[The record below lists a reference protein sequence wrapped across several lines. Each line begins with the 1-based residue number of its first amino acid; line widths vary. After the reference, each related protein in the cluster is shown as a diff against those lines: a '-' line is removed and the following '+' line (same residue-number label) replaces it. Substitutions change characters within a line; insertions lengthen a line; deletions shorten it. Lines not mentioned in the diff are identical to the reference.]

1 MKGFNK
7 TNDNHRNQIN
17 LEEEIDRNMKGK
29 FKLLGHIG
37 LALFLVSVL
46 VLAMAPVAQ
55 AATAVT
61 DVWVQFTTSTYNQ
74 TDTASDFTIHFTPT
88 TAMERGVDTITVW
101 FPDGSTAMGPDNF
114 SLSSGDASA
123 TYYSVDRDGEALAYT
138 VADCVAD
145 AVLSTTGYR
154 VTVVTPVDLDAGT
167 PCSLQIEA
175 AAGVAC
181 ADSTSHDPY
190 YIKAYTSQDTTPVT
204 SEAFDIDGSAD
215 AINAVS
221 VALSP
226 DTAGAA
232 GQYTFT
238 LDTTDATALTAAA
251 EDTVTV
257 IFPYGTTV
265 PSSIAA
271 DQVSFSNDGGSSW
284 STGTTDA
291 TVIQKARMVTIK
303 TPITL
308 SVHATN
314 NKVRFSTGA
323 NILNPQAVP
332 NSNFT
337 DCFAF
342 TSQDELQVA
351 ETDGYTVTAGTATKL
366 GFNNDAYPASAYS
379 DEATMINMYSS
390 CLWVQ
395 LQDQYGNL
403 KDITGTEPTISFTS
417 SSGTGLF
424 FTNSDGDGTG
434 DGTFTQISTKQ
445 LDAGKAWIYYRD
457 SAAGTH
463 TLTASHASY
472 TDATWTITVAPGAGL
487 YDSNDNLIKTYAPTS
502 TTPASE
508 TSTSYAGSAEKH
520 GGTYVQ
526 DAINASVQGDT
537 VKMGDGIY
545 ELDTM
550 ITVSAKV
557 TLTSENGASST
568 TVKPTTDALD
578 AVKVTTD
585 GTAAYPIVIDG
596 ITFTR
601 LRLAVEFDQGVYN
614 NGYDYVTVQNCTFD
628 YVIPGDC
635 ADHEYGSVVG
645 FVLHPQENASAG
657 TITSGTISNNTF
669 TNCCPFVAPAGEAAV
684 INIMTKA
691 SAAASTQ
698 ITGVTISGNTLT
710 DCNGINININGY
722 PGVTAATAEAVA
734 YVTANVTDNTLTN
747 PIIGIDVQR
756 ETRSVS
762 ILRNT
767 VTGAYNAALYVEGY
781 ASGDHDN
788 LVIKNNTFTGAA
800 GADKT
805 YFSDMSAAVVI
816 EADGVAA
823 YTVGGANTIQYNAI
837 YDNDADYSIYV
848 SSTYSTLISGA
859 QDCKYNWF
867 GDATGPY
874 YSALTGATV
883 TKSNTGGAGK
893 KVSDTVTYY
902 PWLHKSRAE
911 VVSDNISYQACTMA
925 LVSGW
930 NTLSTPVKLISTA
943 DSVDELIPS
952 GMTIGYYY
960 DATGWHQITTGYVL
974 SPCDAVY
981 VKMSA
986 ATDVLLKFDA
996 GAFTTP
1002 TKALNTG
1009 WNMASMAALDSDG
1022 KYDKQVAASV
1032 YRTADN
1038 LPGYSLVVSP
1048 SLNAVQ
1054 TDMYYNTGTSWS
1066 YSVDETTGTGTN
1078 TVYAGLGYWIYM
1090 QNAATLAGFE
1100 ITPIVPDLD

>member
-1 MKGFNK
+1 
-7 TNDNHRNQIN
+7 
-17 LEEEIDRNMKGK
+17 MKGK

-61 DVWVQFTTSTYNQ
+61 DVWVQFTTSTYNK
-74 TDTASDFTIHFTPT
+74 TNTASDFTIHFTPT
-88 TAMERGVDTITVW
+88 TAMKRGVDTITVW
-101 FPDGSTAMGPDNF
+101 FPDGSTDMGPDNF
-114 SLSSGDASA
+114 SLSSGDTSA
-123 TYYSVDRDGEALAYT
+123 TYYVVDRDGEALTYSAT
-138 VADCVAD
+138 DCVDTAI
-145 AVLSTTGYR
+145 LSTSGYR
-154 VTVVTPVDLDAGT
+154 VTVVTSVDLDAGT
-167 PCSLQIEA
+167 PCSLRVEA
-175 AAGVAC
+175 AAGVTC
-181 ADSTSHDPY
+181 ADSTSHNQY
-190 YIKAYTSQDTTPVT
+190 YIKAYTSKDTTPVA
-204 SEAFDIDGSAD
+204 SDAFDIDTTGPD
-215 AINAVS
+215 S
-221 VALSP
+221 VVLALSP

-238 LDTTDATALTAAA
+238 VDLSSATALTAAA
-251 EDTVTV
+251 EDTLTF
-257 IFPYGTTV
+257 IFPYGTTM

-271 DQVSFSNDGGSSW
+271 DKVSFSTDGGSSW
-284 STGTTDA
+284 STGTSDA
-291 TVIQKARMVTIK
+291 TVNQKARMVTAK

-308 SVHATN
+308 DADGN

-323 NILNPQAVP
+323 NILNPQTVP
-332 NSNFT
+332 NSNYT
-337 DCFAF
+337 SCFGYS
-342 TSQDELQVA
+342 SQDELQVA
-351 ETDGYTVTAGTATKL
+351 ETSGYTVTAGTATKL
-366 GFNNDAYPASAYS
+366 GFNNDAYPASSYS
-379 DEATMINMYSS
+379 DEATMINMYSNT
-390 CLWVQ
+390 LFVE

-403 KDITGTEPTISFTS
+403 KHISGTEPTLSFS
-417 SSGTGLF
+417 STSGTGLF
-424 FTNSDGDGTG
+424 FESGP
-434 DGTFTQISTKQ
+434 TQISTK
-445 LDAGKAWIYYRD
+445 LLVDGKASIMYRD

-472 TDATWTITVAPGAGL
+472 TDGTWSITIVPGVGL

-502 TTPASE
+502 TSPATE
-508 TSTSYAGSAEKH
+508 SATVH
-520 GGTYVQ
+520 SGDYVQ
-526 DAINASVQGDT
+526 NAMNASIAGDS
-537 VKMGDGIY
+537 VKLGDGIY
-545 ELDTM
+545 ELDTVL
-550 ITVSAKV
+550 TVSKKI
-557 TLTSENGASST
+557 TLTSVNGASST
-568 TVKPTTDALD
+568 TVKPYSDALD
-578 AVKVTTD
+578 AVKINTD
-585 GTAAYPIVIDG
+585 GTAADPIVIDG
-596 ITFTR
+596 LTFTR
-601 LRLAVEFDQGVYN
+601 LRLATEFDQGVYN

-628 YVIPGDC
+628 YILPANE
-635 ADHEYGSVVG
+635 ADHEYGAVVG
-645 FVLHPQENASAG
+645 FVLHPQENANAG
-657 TITSGTISNNTF
+657 TITSATVSNNTF

-722 PGVTAATAEAVA
+722 PGVTAATAATCS
-734 YVTANVTDNTLTN
+734 YVTASVTDNTLTN

-756 ETRSVS
+756 ETRTVSV
-762 ILRNT
+762 LRNT

-1066 YSVDETTGTGTN
+1066 YSVDETTGSGTN